1 MKKINETPIGNLQ
14 PATFRPTEAEK
25 MILLNITDMQEQG
38 RTVTQQDA
46 INISQEELKEKQ
58 IGEDNLESA
67 FAQLVKLGMIAVGQ
81 DQALQITAAG
91 KPVVDELKKAEN
103 QEDLTASS
111 DKGAAAPG
119 EQPQSNP
126 PGNMQ
131 QPNAMQNPDF
141 AESFSLIHYLQD
153 LSKLFD

>member
-1 MKKINETPIGNLQ
+1 MKKLNETPIGNIQ

-25 MILLNITDMQEQG
+25 LVLLNIADLQQQG

-46 INISQEELKEKQ
+46 INVSEDELKEKQ

-67 FAQLVKLGMIAVGQ
+67 FVQLLKLKMVEFKP
-81 DQALQITAAG
+81 DQTIEITAAG
-91 KPVVDELKKAEN
+91 QPVVDELKKAED
-103 QEDLTASS
+103 QEALTAQS
-111 DKGAAAPG
+111 DKGTPAPG